1 MQELQIG
8 ERMNVYMDHAATTP
22 LDSRVVEAMEPFYS
36 IKYGNPSSLHTAG
49 QEAREAV
56 EEARSK
62 VAKLLNADS
71 GNIIFTSGG
80 TEAN

>member
-36 IKYGNPSSLHTAG
+36 IKYGNPSS
-49 QEAREAV
+49 
-56 EEARSK
+56 RS
-62 VAKLLNADS
+62 
-71 GNIIFTSGG
+71 ITSR
-80 TEAN
+80 A